1 VRERVRVV
9 NKIRPNTRSLLA
21 PHIDDLERRLR
32 PGICSLTWTSMNIDG
47 FLHHVHQGLSKLD
60 QLIININDIMENR
73 IENNL
78 KALSKTILVDLP
90 ADSSTFSLDEFVDM
104 QEEWIKTASKKLRSK
119 NYEVEGA
126 VEDLLQTICSY

>member
-1 VRERVRVV
+1 
-9 NKIRPNTRSLLA
+9 
-21 PHIDDLERRLR
+21 
-32 PGICSLTWTSMNIDG
+32 
-47 FLHHVHQGLSKLD
+47 
-60 QLIININDIMENR
+60 MENR

-90 ADSSTFSLDEFVDM
+90 QDSSTFSLDEFVDM
-104 QEEWIKTASKKLRSK
+104 QEEWIKSASKKLRSK